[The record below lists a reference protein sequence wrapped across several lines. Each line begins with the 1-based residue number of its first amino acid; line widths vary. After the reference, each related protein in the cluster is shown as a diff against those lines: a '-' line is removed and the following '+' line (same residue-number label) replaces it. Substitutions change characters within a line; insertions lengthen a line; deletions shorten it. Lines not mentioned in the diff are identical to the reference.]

1 MQVHGYN
8 AHGTI
13 NVTLDGVDLCVP
25 DDPANRHRQMIA
37 EWEAEGNTIPPYQ
50 PQPVAPPPIT
60 RRQMLLGLLSIGI
73 TEAMVE
79 VEIAAICD
87 PVADPVE
94 HAALMIEWR
103 AAGTIEH
110 DHALVADLA
119 AAFDIPSEQVDALW
133 IWASAL

>member
-1 MQVHGYN
+1 MDVIGRDETGSIKIVIEGI
-8 AHGTI
+8 A
-13 NVTLDGVDLCVP
+13 LFVP
-25 DDPANRHRQMIA
+25 DDPGNRHRQMIA

-50 PQPVAPPPIT
+50 PAPVAPPSIT

-79 VEIAAICD
+79 AEISEICD
-87 PVADPVE
+87 PIADPVE

-103 AAGTIEH
+103 AAGTIER
-110 DHALVADLA
+110 DHPLVTDLA
-119 AAFDIPSEQVDALW
+119 GAFELPAEQVDALW